1 VDKKKQ
7 KEIIDYL
14 LPDLKRVAYH
24 IYKSIPPTDN
34 VDFEDLLHEAIV
46 GVLTASKKLKE
57 NSFDNNGQLKPFAKN
72 YLLLRAK
79 GAIFDFLRKLDF
91 GSKNIRFYEKK
102 IKHAYAELRK
112 QLGREPTE
120 EEVAQFLDISVEQL
134 NKLHEKIA
142 FSYVLSLEEVFS
154 KPYEKDFLNFEKFL
168 KSESKDIEEIIERKE
183 LINILKKGL
192 AQLDDKELL
201 VLQLYFF
208 EELRIEDIAKILGL
222 TPGRITQIKK
232 QAIKKLKEYME
243 NFL

>member
-1 VDKKKQ
+1 M
-7 KEIIDYL
+7 
-14 LPDLKRVAYH
+14 
-24 IYKSIPPTDN
+24 
-34 VDFEDLLHEAIV
+34 
-46 GVLTASKKLKE
+46 
-57 NSFDNNGQLKPFAKN
+57 
-72 YLLLRAK
+72 
-79 GAIFDFLRKLDF
+79 
-91 GSKNIRFYEKK
+91 
-102 IKHAYAELRK
+102 
-112 QLGREPTE
+112 
-120 EEVAQFLDISVEQL
+120 
-134 NKLHEKIA
+134 
-142 FSYVLSLEEVFS
+142 
-154 KPYEKDFLNFEKFL
+154 NFEKFL